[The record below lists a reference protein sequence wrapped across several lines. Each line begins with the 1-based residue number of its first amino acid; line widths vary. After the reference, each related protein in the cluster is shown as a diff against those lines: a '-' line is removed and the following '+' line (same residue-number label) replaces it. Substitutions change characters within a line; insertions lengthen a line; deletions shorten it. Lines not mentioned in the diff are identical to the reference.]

1 MDEVRTMLVY
11 VNLESV
17 TSIRKLIMR
26 GEREALNNFCIK
38 DSEQKD

>member
-17 TSIRKLIMR
+17 TSIRKLLMR

-38 DSEQKD
+38 DSGKKN